1 MNNIQKL
8 QRLDRL
14 ENFLRED
21 PNNTTLLADAFHTA
35 LEAGEHARAEF
46 HLRHAQALGADGHV
60 WTLHEAHWL
69 MAQGRDDEATAGLR
83 TLSFDDGV
91 PQEVQRAATHD
102 LALVAL
108 RRGDFIG
115 ARQQIEVIIAGAGS
129 HAPLAPA
136 YQVLWLRILHRMTDL
151 DAAIQWAMGRAASSQ
166 LAPDAAGV
174 ASLVALD
181 AAQYKTSLEWADLAL
196 LHNPT
201 NLEALVARASLALA
215 ERAPAR
221 ARQWLQ
227 LALSRN
233 PNDGRAWSALG
244 FADLLDQKLTLAR
257 ADFDRAVLTM
267 SSHIGTW
274 HGMAWT
280 ALLQHDLTGAEHA
293 LDMALSL
300 DRNFAESHGALAVL
314 RVLQGRRE
322 EAQASIDIARRLER
336 GNFSAQY
343 AQALLNGEASNSQA
357 VRRLAERMFAHQPA
371 PLGGTIKDLLE

>member
-14 ENFLRED
+14 ESFLRED

-69 MAQGRDDEATAGLR
+69 MAQGRDDEAADALR
-83 TLSFDDGV
+83 DLMLADGV
-91 PQEVQRAATHD
+91 PHEVQRAATHD
-102 LALVAL
+102 VSLIAL

-115 ARQQIEVIIAGAGS
+115 ARLQIESLIAQSGTD
-129 HAPLAPA
+129 APLAPA
-136 YQVLWLRILHRMTDL
+136 YQVLWLRILHRMTDI
-151 DAAIQWAMGRAASSQ
+151 DGAMQWAMGRAASSQ

-174 ASLVALD
+174 ASLIALD
-181 AAQYKTSLEWADLAL
+181 AAQYKLSLDWAELAL
-196 LHNPT
+196 VHNPT
-201 NLEALVARASLALA
+201 HIEALVARASIALA

-227 LALSRN
+227 VALSRN
-233 PNDGRAWSALG
+233 PNDGRAWSTLG
-244 FADLLDQKLTLAR
+244 FADLLDQKLSLAR

-280 ALLQHDLTGAEHA
+280 ALLQHDLPGADRA
-293 LDMALSL
+293 LEMALAL
-300 DRNFAESHGALAVL
+300 DRNFAESHGAMAVL

-343 AQALLNGEASNSQA
+343 AQALINGEANDPQS
-357 VRRLAERMFAHQPA
+357 VRRLAERMFAHQAA
-371 PLGGTIKDLLE
+371 PLGGTIKDLLK